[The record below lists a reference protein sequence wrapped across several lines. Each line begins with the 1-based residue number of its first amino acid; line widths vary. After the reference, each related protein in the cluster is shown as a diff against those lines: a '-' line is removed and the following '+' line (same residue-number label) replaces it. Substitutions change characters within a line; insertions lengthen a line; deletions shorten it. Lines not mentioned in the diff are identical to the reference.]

1 MKIYRSKIDCWLAV
15 MISGITILPTLP
27 LVISGEDIWVVV
39 LLAFIAALEIAVV
52 IGFRYVIDGSKLMV
66 KALYV
71 INSGAYDIGNIV
83 EITPTRTILSSPAAS
98 LDRIAISFINSRTPL
113 VISPVDKDAFILALT
128 AINPD
133 IRVKS

>member
-1 MKIYRSKIDCWLAV
+1 MKIYRSKNDCWLAV
-15 MISGITILPTLP
+15 LIPALTILPALP
-27 LVISGEDIWVVV
+27 IVISGEDIWVVV
-39 LLAFIAALEIAVV
+39 LLAFISALELAVV
-52 IGFRYVIDGSKLMV
+52 TGFRYVIDGSKLIV

-71 INSGAYDIGNIV
+71 INSGTYDIGNIV

-98 LDRIAISFINSRTPL
+98 LDRIAISLSNSRTPL

>member
-1 MKIYRSKIDCWLAV
+1 

-71 INSGAYDIGNIV
+71 INSGTYDIGNIV
-83 EITPTRTILSSPAAS
+83 E
-98 LDRIAISFINSRTPL
+98 DR
-113 VISPVDKDAFILALT
+113 
-128 AINPD
+128 
-133 IRVKS
+133 KSVV